1 MKFAT
6 GLAAAVLTGS
16 LASTAHAQDM
26 DEVEITAVEIAP
38 GIAVL
43 YGNGGNIGVS
53 HGEDGTI
60 LIDDQFAELT
70 GKIQQAVADLGASP
84 TRFLVNTHWHFD
96 HAGGNENFGN
106 AGATIVA
113 HDNVRIRL
121 AEGGTVVGNVTPPAP
136 PAALPIIT
144 YDQGMTFNANGDTI
158 DLMYLGGGHTDGD
171 TLVFW
176 RDANVVHMGDMFM
189 HQLGWPFVDT
199 GSGGN
204 VQHLL
209 TSLSRAIAMIDE
221 ETVVIPGHGELASRA
236 DLVAF
241 HAMIAE
247 GVRRIE
253 ALREEGI
260 SLEEAVA
267 RQPVAGLANAE
278 GGFIS
283 DDAFVTS
290 VWQSLDSHAHGG

>member
-1 MKFAT
+1 MRIAIAAT
-6 GLAAAVLTGS
+6 VAATLCAATP
-16 LASTAHAQDM
+16 AAAQDM
-26 DEVEITAVEIAP
+26 ADVEITAVEIAP

-53 HGEDGTI
+53 HGADGTI
-60 LIDDQFAELT
+60 LIDDQFAQLT
-70 GKIQQAVADLGASP
+70 GKIQQAVADLGATP

-113 HDNVRIRL
+113 HDNVRVRL

-136 PAALPIIT
+136 DAALPIIT
-144 YDQGMTFNANGDTI
+144 YDHGMTFNVNGDTI

-171 TLVFW
+171 TVVVW
-176 RDANVVHMGDMFM
+176 RGGNVVHMGDMFM
-189 HQLGWPFVDT
+189 HQQGWPFVDT

-209 TSLSRAIAMIDE
+209 TSLARVIAMTDD
-221 ETVVIPGHGELASRA
+221 ETVVIPGHGELATRA

-241 HAMIAE
+241 HAMVAE
-247 GVRRIE
+247 GVQRIE
-253 ALREEGI
+253 ALKDAG
-260 SLEEAVA
+260 STLEEAVTA
-267 RQPVAGLANAE
+267 RPVEGLVNAE

-283 DDAFVTS
+283 DDAFITS
-290 VWQSLDSHAHGG
+290 VWQSLDAHAHGH

>member
-1 MKFAT
+1 MRLHAVI
-6 GLAAAVLTGS
+6 AAAAIGVA
-16 LASTAHAQDM
+16 ASPVGAQDM
-26 DEVEITAVEIAP
+26 SEVEITAVEIAP

-53 HGEDGTI
+53 HGDDGTI

-70 GKIQQAVADLGASP
+70 DRIQQAVADLGATP

-136 PAALPIIT
+136 PEALPIIT

-171 TLVFW
+171 TVVFW

-189 HQLGWPFVDT
+189 HQLGWPFVDV

-204 VQHLL
+204 VEQLL
-209 TSLSRAIAMIDE
+209 SSLSRVIAMIDE
-221 ETVVIPGHGELASRA
+221 DTVIIPGHGELATRS

-253 ALREEGI
+253 ALRESGV
-260 SLEEAVA
+260 SLEDAIA
-267 RQPVAGLANAE
+267 RRPVAGLVNAE

-290 VWQSLDSHAHGG
+290 VWQSLEGHAHGH

>member
-1 MKFAT
+1 MRIAIAATAATTLFAAT
-6 GLAAAVLTGS
+6 PAG
-16 LASTAHAQDM
+16 AQDM
-26 DEVEITAVEIAP
+26 ADVEITAADIAP

-53 HGEDGTI
+53 HGNDGTI
-60 LIDDQFAELT
+60 LIDDQFAQLT
-70 GKIQQAVADLGASP
+70 GKIQQAVADLGATP

-106 AGATIVA
+106 ASATIVA
-113 HDNVRIRL
+113 HDNVRVRL
-121 AEGGTVVGNVTPPAP
+121 AEGGTVAGNVTPPAP
-136 PAALPIIT
+136 DAALPIIT
-144 YDQGMTFNANGDTI
+144 YDQGMTFNVNGDTI

-171 TLVFW
+171 TVVIW
-176 RDANVVHMGDMFM
+176 RSGNVVHMGDMFM
-189 HQLGWPFVDT
+189 AQLGWPFVDT

-209 TSLSRAIAMIDE
+209 TSLARVIAMIDD
-221 ETVVIPGHGELASRA
+221 ETVVIPGHGALATRA

-241 HAMIAE
+241 HAMVAE

-253 ALREEGI
+253 ALKDEGGT
-260 SLEEAVA
+260 LEVAVA
-267 RQPVAGLANAE
+267 AKPVEGLVNFE

-290 VWQSLDSHAHGG
+290 VWQSLDAQAHGH